1 MDRRAFIGTI
11 ASGLLAAPLA
21 AGAQQAGKVYR
32 IGSINDVVA
41 PTPVGQGPFYDRMRE
56 LGWVYGRDY
65 LVERRVSGDQV
76 ERIPDLATELIR
88 WGADVFIVTGVP
100 QAQRVQQVTR
110 TLPIVSWTA
119 GDLVASGLVV
129 SLTRPG
135 GNVTGLQMLT
145 VHLPGKHLSLLK
157 EIIPRLSRVGILRS
171 EADYPQGVFDTY
183 IREAETSAKALGIR
197 LQVPAVHSNADFEA
211 TFGAFR
217 QEGAQAILVLRSPVV
232 VAHLKTVADLALMHR
247 LPAICDAFIAES
259 GGLMSYGVN
268 QTEISRSLAEIID
281 KLFRGAK
288 AGDLPIRQPTTFWL
302 TINLKTAK
310 ALGLTIPPSLLQRAD
325 QVIE

>member
-1 MDRRAFIGTI
+1 MMDRRAFTGTL
-11 ASGLLAAPLA
+11 AGCLFAAPIA
-21 AGAQQAGKVYR
+21 AEAQQPGKVYR
-32 IGSINDVVA
+32 IGSITDVVT

-76 ERIPDLATELIR
+76 ARIPDLATELIR

-119 GDLVASGLVV
+119 GDLVASGLVA

-135 GNVTGLQMLT
+135 GNVTGIQMLT

-157 EIIPRLSRVGILRS
+157 DIIPRLSRVGILRS

-183 IREAETSAKALGIR
+183 MR
-197 LQVPAVHSNADFEA
+197 
-211 TFGAFR
+211 
-217 QEGAQAILVLRSPVV
+217 
-232 VAHLKTVADLALMHR
+232 
-247 LPAICDAFIAES
+247 
-259 GGLMSYGVN
+259 
-268 QTEISRSLAEIID
+268 
-281 KLFRGAK
+281 
-288 AGDLPIRQPTTFWL
+288 
-302 TINLKTAK
+302 
-310 ALGLTIPPSLLQRAD
+310 
-325 QVIE
+325 